1 MTPTLLQAATSN
13 ACLWSI
19 LTLLELIELPDAF
32 ICPCET
38 SPPPTQPPSATRGS
52 PLPAHLKKPWKRSH
66 FPVVNNC
73 CFVCLDTF
81 SYKNFKK
88 KKKIPLT
95 QIYLL
100 SSHFWSAM
108 IVWLT
113 TLTCADEEDCQQVS
127 SQHDLL
133 KDCYEN
139 SLIHRTTT
147 GLHPQ
152 HAQSAGVF
160 KLPWRSHLHQ
170 RDTSHFFC
178 SKVADHLG
186 SFTLSGTFTQ
196 TNRLAVSGSYRVPWG
211 SPSCERR
218 GIWLHSSCV
227 AYLQLLKITQW
238 LKGCWQHS

>member
-1 MTPTLLQAATSN
+1 MFVEHINIIRTHWTSRCFYLSLWDISNPNPAPLCHPRFSFAGPFKKKNPGNAPIFLLWITAVLSV
-13 ACLWSI
+13 
-19 LTLLELIELPDAF
+19 LI
-32 ICPCET
+32 
-38 SPPPTQPPSATRGS
+38 
-52 PLPAHLKKPWKRSH
+52 HLAIKTKK
-66 FPVVNNC
+66 
-73 CFVCLDTF
+73 
-81 SYKNFKK
+81 KK

-133 KDCYEN
+133 KYCYEN
-139 SLIHRTTT
+139 SLIHRTTA

-178 SKVADHLG
+178 SKVSDHLG

-196 TNRLAVSGSYRVPWG
+196 TNRQSCCLWLISSPLRKSKLWKKGYLVTRFLCSLLAAS
-211 SPSCERR
+211 ED
-218 GIWLHSSCV
+218 HTV
-227 AYLQLLKITQW
+227 A
-238 LKGCWQHS
+238 

>member
-1 MTPTLLQAATSN
+1 MFVEHINIIRTHWTSRCFYLSLWDISTPN
-13 ACLWSI
+13 
-19 LTLLELIELPDAF
+19 P
-32 ICPCET
+32 
-38 SPPPTQPPSATRGS
+38 ATRGS
-52 PLPAHLKKPWKRSH
+52 PLPAHLKKKPGNAPIFLLWITAVLSVLIHLAIK
-66 FPVVNNC
+66 
-73 CFVCLDTF
+73 TF
-81 SYKNFKK
+81 

-160 KLPWRSHLHQ
+160 KLPWWSHLHQ

-178 SKVADHLG
+178 SKVSDHLG

-196 TNRLAVSGSYRVPWG
+196 TNSLVVSGSYRVPWG

-218 GIWLHSSCV
+218 GIWLHGSCV